1 MDKKKPTISYS
12 ELSRRYGFDVSVISR
27 EWVAKG
33 LPSQGTEE
41 EIYRW
46 IRTNILEPLRNTD
59 KKDQI
64 EQERLLKLSAE
75 RQLAEIELQKELG
88 YLVSTDYVEEILT
101 AFLFQIK
108 TSIRAV
114 PTKIYL
120 DLYAQSDA
128 KDLRDKLQRELDSTL
143 YDLGQMEFELP
154 ESIMEDEDGQQEQ
167 INEDNTEISKGDTAT
182 ENTENE

>member
-1 MDKKKPTISYS
+1 M
-12 ELSRRYGFDVSVISR
+12 
-27 EWVAKG
+27 
-33 LPSQGTEE
+33 PSQGAEE

-182 ENTENE
+182 ENTENK

>member
-1 MDKKKPTISYS
+1 
-12 ELSRRYGFDVSVISR
+12 
-27 EWVAKG
+27 
-33 LPSQGTEE
+33 
-41 EIYRW
+41 
-46 IRTNILEPLRNTD
+46 
-59 KKDQI
+59 
-64 EQERLLKLSAE
+64 
-75 RQLAEIELQKELG
+75 
-88 YLVSTDYVEEILT
+88 LVSTDYVEEILT

-182 ENTENE
+182 ENTENK